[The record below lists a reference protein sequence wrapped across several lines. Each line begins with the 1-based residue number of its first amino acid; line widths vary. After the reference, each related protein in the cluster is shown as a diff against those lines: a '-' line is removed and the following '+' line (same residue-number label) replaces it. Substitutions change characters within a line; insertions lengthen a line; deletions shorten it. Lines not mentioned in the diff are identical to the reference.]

1 MWDMSQKNAERVH
14 ERPEAIHA
22 TLLLIALVLSLSSC
36 ETAAS
41 GAARKRTVSDSG
53 KAALSGKTWLLAGY
67 AFANQYIP
75 LEPGHGS
82 TALVVFG
89 ADGTLSGST
98 GTNTFS
104 GTWSLGKASAQGSRA
119 FTATILRLTKKSA
132 PNETAARF
140 EADFIRELGSA
151 KALKTGKDSFRLLDA
166 RNGILLSFIFSPAE
180 SQY

>member
-1 MWDMSQKNAERVH
+1 MWVMIQKNVQRVH
-14 ERPEAIHA
+14 GCPGAVHSI
-22 TLLLIALVLSLSSC
+22 LFLIALVLSLSSC
-36 ETAAS
+36 ETASS

-67 AFANQYIP
+67 AFGNQFIP

-82 TALVVFG
+82 TALVVFS

-104 GTWSLGKASAQGSRA
+104 GTWSLGKTTAQGSRA
-119 FTATILRLTKKSA
+119 FTATVLRMTKKGA
-132 PNETAARF
+132 PNEIAARF

-151 KALKTGKDSFRLLDA
+151 KTLKTGKDSIRLLDA
-166 RNGILLSFIFSPAE
+166 QNGILLSFIFSPVE
-180 SQY
+180 SQ